1 MQQLVIIGNSSA
13 GRETYEVFVDGLAH
27 AAAQAMSFKGFLSH
41 MGYAG
46 NLGGLQHLLLGS
58 DEDYAIA
65 PQDRFVV
72 AIADPALRSAAHIML
87 RQRGAQFCNIISK
100 RAYVSPDAVLGE
112 GNILGMGCTVTS
124 GVRMGH
130 GNYCNG
136 ACKIGHDVTLGDF
149 NFLGPGVSILGS
161 CTVGSK
167 NRFGVNSVLMDKCSV
182 GDENI
187 FAPASVIYKG
197 CKSHK
202 RMTGNPAY
210 CI

>member
-1 MQQLVIIGNSSA
+1 MLQLVIIGNSSA
-13 GRETYEVFVDGLAH
+13 GRETYEVFMDGLAGE
-27 AAAQAMSFKGFLSH
+27 AAQAMTFKGFLSH

-46 NLGGLQHLLLGS
+46 NLGKLQHLLLGS
-58 DEDYAIA
+58 DENYVIE

-72 AIADPALRSAAHIML
+72 AIADPTLRSAAHNML
-87 RQRGAQFCNIISK
+87 RERGAQFCNIISK
-100 RAYVSPDAVLGE
+100 RAYVSPDAVLGV

-210 CI
+210 FI